1 MIGFLFGDIMGPTN
15 DLDSHLHEN
24 KDLPEQISNRLQ
36 QVTLRWHLEIVT
48 TIPFFRLLL
57 SLP

>member
-36 QVTLRWHLEIVT
+36 QVTLR
-48 TIPFFRLLL
+48 
-57 SLP
+57 